1 MKGVEAGVGER
12 GVMVLLFV
20 LLGYVLS
27 DVFKTR
33 GREEEDTFR
42 LDLDNA
48 LVDVTDSDER
58 GEKNIFSFQVH

>member
-1 MKGVEAGVGER
+1 
-12 GVMVLLFV
+12 MVLLFV